1 MFEFYSPDKN
11 YYLNKKSIVIP
22 STQNNSIST
31 LLVRLWRHLSKRRQT
46 QFWLLMGLMLI
57 SAFVEVISLGAVLPF
72 LGILIVPEKV
82 FNHPFVLNAAPNF
95 GITSADQLV
104 LPLTIAFAVGA
115 VLAGVSRILLL
126 WASTR
131 MAFASGADLGTKV
144 YRRTLYQPYWVH
156 VTRNSSEVVS
166 SITKKVDTVVFNV
179 LLPLLMLISSLV
191 MLVAITATLFVID
204 PMVASAT
211 SISFGSIYCLITWF
225 VGKRLEDNSQR
236 IAHEQTQVVK
246 ALQEGLGG
254 IRDVL
259 LEGAQSFYCDI
270 YRKAD
275 YPLRWAQ
282 GNNNFVAHCPRYA
295 LESLGMIFIIA
306 VAYIL
311 SLEAGG
317 LFEAM
322 PVLGAMALGAQ
333 RVLPALQQSFGNW
346 SAIASS
352 HASLIDALKFL
363 DQILPEENLK
373 TDTAPLDFQ
382 DSIQYKGV
390 GFRYTDE
397 GPWVLKDLSLSI
409 PKGACV
415 GFVGSTGSGKST
427 TIDLLMGLLI
437 PSEGEVLVDGQAVN
451 GHRIRAWQKSVA
463 HVPQSIFLSDNT
475 IAKNIAFG
483 VPEKEIDM
491 DRVRQAAQ
499 QAKIAEFIES
509 QPEDYQTLVG
519 ERGIRLSGGQ
529 RQRIGI
535 ARALYKQASVL
546 VFDEA
551 TSALDNITE
560 NAVMSS
566 VDTLKG
572 GLTILSIAHR
582 ITTIKY
588 CDIIVEL
595 DHGRIITQ
603 GTYEQLLAR
612 SPSFRKMVR
621 AGEEEKSE

>member
-1 MFEFYSPDKN
+1 MRKVSPSN
-11 YYLNKKSIVIP
+11 
-22 STQNNSIST
+22 QNNSILT
-31 LLVRLWRHLSKRRQT
+31 LLIRLWRHLSQRRQI
-46 QFWLLMGLMLI
+46 QFWLLMGLILI
-57 SAFVEVISLGAVLPF
+57 SALIEMISLGAVLPF
-72 LGILIVPEKV
+72 LGILIVPEKI
-82 FNHPFVLNAAPNF
+82 FNHPIVLNAAPNF
-95 GITSADQLV
+95 GITSADQLI
-104 LPLTIAFAVGA
+104 LPLTVTFAVVA
-115 VLAGVSRILLL
+115 LLAGIFRILLL

-131 MAFASGADLGTKV
+131 MAFASGADLSIEV

-156 VTRNSSEVVS
+156 MARNSSEVIS
-166 SITKKVDTVVFNV
+166 SITQKVDNVVFNV
-179 LLPLLMLISSLV
+179 LLPLLMMISSLV

-204 PMVASAT
+204 PIVASAA
-211 SISFGSIYCLITWF
+211 ILSFGSIYGLISWF
-225 VGKRLEDNSQR
+225 VRKRLEYNSQR

-259 LEGAQSFYCDI
+259 MEGAQSLYCDV

-275 YPLRWAQ
+275 HSLRWSQ
-282 GNNNFVAHCPRYA
+282 GNNNFIADSPRYA
-295 LESLGMIFIIA
+295 LESLGMILIIA
-306 VAYIL
+306 MAYIL

-317 LFEAM
+317 LVEAM

-333 RVLPALQQSFGNW
+333 RLLPALQQGFGNW
-346 SAIASS
+346 TRIASS
-352 HASLIDALKFL
+352 HASLIDTLKFL
-363 DQILPEENLK
+363 DQFLSEENLK
-373 TDTAPLDFQ
+373 TDATPLDFK

-397 GPWVLKDLSLSI
+397 GPWILKGLNLSI
-409 PKGACV
+409 PKGSRV

-427 TIDLLMGLLI
+427 AIDLLMGLLI
-437 PSEGEVLVDGQAVN
+437 PSEGEILVDGQAVN

-463 HVPQSIFLSDNT
+463 HVPQSIYLSDNT
-475 IAKNIAFG
+475 LAENIAFG
-483 VPEKEIDM
+483 VPLKEIDM
-491 DRVRQAAQ
+491 GRVQHAAQ
-499 QAKIAEFIES
+499 QAQIAEFIEH
-509 QPEDYQTLVG
+509 QPEDYQVLVG

-551 TSALDNITE
+551 TSALDNTTE

-566 VDTLKG
+566 IDTLKG
-572 GLTILSIAHR
+572 DLTILSIAHR
-582 ITTIKY
+582 ITTVRD

-595 DHGRIITQ
+595 DQGRIIMQ
-603 GTYEQLLAR
+603 GTYEQLLDR

-621 AGEEEKSE
+621 AGEEEISE

>member
-1 MFEFYSPDKN
+1 MGKVS
-11 YYLNKKSIVIP
+11 P
-22 STQNNSIST
+22 STQNNSIIT
-31 LLVRLWRHLSKRRQT
+31 LLVRLWRHLSKRRQI

-82 FNHPFVLNAAPNF
+82 FNHPIVLNAAPNF

-115 VLAGVSRILLL
+115 VLAGVFRILLL

-131 MAFASGADLGTKV
+131 MAFASGADLGIEV

-156 VTRNSSEVVS
+156 VTRNSSEVIS

-204 PMVASAT
+204 PMVASAAI
-211 SISFGSIYCLITWF
+211 ISFGSIYGLITWF
-225 VGKRLEDNSQR
+225 VRKRLEDNSQR

-275 YPLRWAQ
+275 HSLRWAQ
-282 GNNNFVAHCPRYA
+282 GNNNFVAYCPRYA
-295 LESLGMIFIIA
+295 LESLGMILIIA

-317 LFEAM
+317 LVEAM

-346 SAIASS
+346 GTIASS

-397 GPWVLKDLSLSI
+397 GPWVLKDLNLSI
-409 PKGACV
+409 PKGTCV

-427 TIDLLMGLLI
+427 AIDLLMGLLI
-437 PSEGEVLVDGQAVN
+437 PSEGEILIDGQAVN

-475 IAKNIAFG
+475 IAENIAFG
-483 VPEKEIDM
+483 VPQKEIDM

-509 QPEDYQTLVG
+509 KPEGYQVLVG

-551 TSALDNITE
+551 TSALDNATE

-566 VDTLKG
+566 IDTLKG

-582 ITTIKY
+582 ITTIRD

-595 DHGRIITQ
+595 DQGRIIMQ

-612 SPSFRKMVR
+612 SPSFKKMVR